1 MYYTD
6 SHGKSMVWMYP
17 VISQVIDEIWR
28 SFRFLAYIQRIM
40 ASGSRKRKRVEFAL
54 DISPVGI
61 SLTSE
66 NCCSQDD
73 QSYHTQLGFVLVNP
87 EDTVVSDLRGV
98 IGQQLE
104 TVPVNYRFL
113 TKQGWSVRQKQ
124 EPQIKASHLVTE
136 EGLIRI
142 QRDYGEPRVGVICE
156 TGPALGFVF
165 MSSLQLTINKLR
177 QAILAQSKDVSIV
190 LPGPSSSQPSQDS
203 NKFDP
208 TQSESSPCSLGSMR
222 ELMHNDFLFLDCN
235 GWPVN
240 RQQESTLTILDIMV
254 QSSVKVRVQSSLL
267 ELTGQ
272 SALEESQSSFAST
285 MAEFG
290 MMTPPSKMQKV
301 SKSPNNLSLDTSL
314 NYSPH
319 KMQPR
324 SPLTTNPDSPFTSKA
339 PASAKQILISY
350 VRAEATQYALDLK
363 IELEALKFSVY
374 LDVHEIFCGTD
385 WQDSLNFAVSNCAV
399 FVPLVTPRYGETQWT
414 NREVKLA
421 DVLQKYILPVSF
433 LDTWPPRC
441 LAIQFAT
448 TQFIN
453 WKKPKP
459 GQPATP
465 HSPSKETSMDSPLKK
480 CYEWE
485 KKDVHCVAVDIGKR
499 CQSRR
504 INNLTNGLPAL
515 TRGKTVSVGDI
526 LNEGREDGDRLLVIS
541 THPKQE
547 EFGAELKKLFES
559 KGYDV
564 WVTTELSRL
573 SGTDTESDG
582 TLILDSNEEA
592 MDGVFASNPA
602 TLFQEKV
609 DEASIVL
616 FVLSKAFAESVTCKG
631 QVFYCEQRK
640 RVVSLAY
647 EDFEMPGWMSML
659 IGTSTFENVSRTDY
673 KDHLLARIDRA
684 CDPSTLEDDEDTA
697 IEKQVSRAVSF
708 VCKSLPDTGCVYIAG
723 GTKYYYDKSA
733 EICKA
738 IGAALAKLPT
748 VTLITGGFYGVGHD
762 VSKSFY
768 DERRKLKMEPR
779 VWHIL
784 PTKDERDCSAQ
795 ADQRQDKSFKKPPF
809 GQTLYCGESVR
820 QRESIVSK
828 VFDVCIIV
836 EGGPGAAHEA
846 EEFTWSDHTVIP
858 IKCTGGAA
866 GGKFK
871 VPHKIFELP
880 PGVNRDDWQLLS
892 NKSVSAV
899 EIGAAVARI
908 VRALQEGVVSQI
920 TCQKSFRQRPS
931 LLRGK
936 SLPYMERT

>member
-1 MYYTD
+1 MYFTD
-6 SHGKSMVWMYP
+6 SHGKYMVWMYS
-17 VISQVIDEIWR
+17 VIAHLISLISI
-28 SFRFLAYIQRIM
+28 SFRYVTYIQRM
-40 ASGSRKRKRVEFAL
+40 ASGSRKRKRIAFSL
-54 DISPVGI
+54 DLSPVGI

-66 NCCSQDD
+66 SCCNQDG
-73 QSYHTQLGFVLVNP
+73 QQHHHANLGFILVNP
-87 EDTVVSDLRGV
+87 EDTVVNDLRGV
-98 IGQQLE
+98 IGNQLE

-113 TKQGWSVRQKQ
+113 TKQGWPVRPKQ
-124 EPQIKASHLVTE
+124 EAQIKACHLVTKD
-136 EGLIRI
+136 GLIRI
-142 QRDYGEPRVGVICE
+142 QRDFGEPRVGVVCE
-156 TGPALGFVF
+156 TGTALGFVF

-177 QAILAQSKDVSIV
+177 QAVLAQSKDVAIV
-190 LPGPSSSQPSQDS
+190 LTGPSSSQPSQDS
-203 NKFDP
+203 NKIDP
-208 TQSESSPCSLGSMR
+208 TLPESSPCSLGSMR
-222 ELMHNDFLFLDCN
+222 ELLHDDWVFLDRN

-240 RQQESTLTILDIMV
+240 RQQESTLTILDILV
-254 QSSVKVRVQSSLL
+254 QSSVKVRVHSS
-267 ELTGQ
+267 EFRGQ
-272 SALEESQSSFAST
+272 SGLMESHGSFTST

-290 MMTPPSKMQKV
+290 LMNTPPSKMQKV
-301 SKSPNNLSLDTSL
+301 SKSPNNLTSLDDSF

-319 KMQPR
+319 KMRPR

-339 PASAKQILISY
+339 PISAKQILISY

-363 IELEALKFSVY
+363 TELEMQKFSVY

-421 DVLQKYILPVSF
+421 DVLGKYILPVSF
-433 LDTWPPRC
+433 LETWPPRC

-453 WKKPKP
+453 WRKPKP

-465 HSPSKETSMDSPLKK
+465 HSPSKELSMDSSFKK

-485 KKDVHCVAVDIGKR
+485 KKDVVCVAKDIGKR
-499 CQSRR
+499 CQSKR
-504 INNLTNGLPAL
+504 INNVTNGVAPLA
-515 TRGKTVSVGDI
+515 RGKTLSVGDI
-526 LNEGREDGDRLLVIS
+526 LNEGREDGDSLLVIS

-564 WVTTELSRL
+564 WITTELSRMN
-573 SGTDTESDG
+573 GTDTESDG
-582 TLILDSNEEA
+582 TLILEGNEDA

-609 DEASIVL
+609 NEASVVL
-616 FVLSKAFAESVTCKG
+616 FVLSKAFAESATCKG

-659 IGTSTFENVSRTDY
+659 IGTSTFENVRRADY
-673 KDHLLARIDRA
+673 KDHLLARLAEA
-684 CDPSTLEDDEDTA
+684 CDPATLIDAEDIA
-697 IEKQVSRAVSF
+697 KEKQVSVAVEF
-708 VCKSLPDTGCVYIAG
+708 VCKNLPDTGCVYIAG
-723 GTKYYYDKSA
+723 GTKYYYDKSQA
-733 EICKA
+733 ICKA
-738 IGAALAKLPT
+738 IGVALAKLPT
-748 VTLITGGFYGVGHD
+748 VTLITGGFFGVGHD

-768 DERRKLKMEPR
+768 DERKKLRMEHR

-784 PTKDERDCSAQ
+784 PKKDERDCTVQ
-795 ADQRQDKSFKKPPF
+795 ANQRPDKSFQGPPF
-809 GQTLYCGESVR
+809 GKTLHCGESVR

-828 VFDVCIIV
+828 VFDICIIV

-880 PGVNRDDWQLLS
+880 PGVARDDWQLLS
-892 NKSVSAV
+892 NKTVSAV

-908 VRALQEGVVSQI
+908 VRALQEGVISQV
-920 TCQKSFRQRPS
+920 TCQKSFRQRPT
-931 LLRGK
+931 LTRGK
-936 SLPYMERT
+936 SMPFPERT